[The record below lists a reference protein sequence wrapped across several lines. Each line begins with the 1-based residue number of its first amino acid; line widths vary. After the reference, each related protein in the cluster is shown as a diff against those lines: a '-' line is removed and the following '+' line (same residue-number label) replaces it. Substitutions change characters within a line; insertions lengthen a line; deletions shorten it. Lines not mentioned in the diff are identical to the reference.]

1 MPHQL
6 EFWITEERHPPASSR
21 WEDVDAEQREALI
34 PTLARMISKVVY
46 PALTQDDE
54 EDDHER

>member
-1 MPHQL
+1 L